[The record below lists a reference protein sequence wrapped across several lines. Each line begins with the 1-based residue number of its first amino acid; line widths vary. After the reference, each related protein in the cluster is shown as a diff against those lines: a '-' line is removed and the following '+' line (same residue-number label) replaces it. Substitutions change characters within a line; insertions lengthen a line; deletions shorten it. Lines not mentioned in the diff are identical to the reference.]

1 MRKLRA
7 WFMRLAALLNTD
19 GQDRELAEELE
30 SHIRMHTEDN
40 LRAGMSREAARRAAL
55 IDLGGIEQ
63 VKEEYRERRGIRW
76 LDELRL
82 DLRYGMRTLARSRA
96 FTLAAVLTLA
106 IGIGSTTAIFTVVH
120 ASLFPEYPFRDPDRV
135 VRVSSDSLK
144 DAEDS
149 GRAPSLV
156 SYRDW
161 RRDNEVFSQLVAY
174 RRSSMSWVD
183 QGEPARVLGGAATA
197 EIFRMAEIQPA
208 LGRDFD
214 PDADQPGKGNE
225 VILGHAFWQR
235 RYGDDPAV
243 IGRTVSI
250 NNRPFTIVGVMP
262 ASMGF
267 PFADTNFWIPWVIEE
282 DPARASTMPG
292 AGFLVVGRLKE
303 GISIAQAKTAMNL
316 LEARLAI
323 SSAKIRSRFGVGLKV
338 WTDFASPMDPPVV
351 WTLFGGVLCVLLV
364 ACVNVANLLLARASM
379 RAREMALRAALGA
392 SRTRIVRYL
401 LTESLLLSLLGGSVG
416 ILLAYLGV
424 SLFVAWKPP
433 AVPGPVEASLNPAV
447 LVFAV
452 GASVLT
458 ALLFGLPPALAA
470 SRPNLVAAL
479 KESAATAPSPSTKR
493 NRSILVIA
501 EVALALVLLAGA
513 GLMINSFLRL
523 ENVELGFDPRN
534 VLAFRVANPVAN
546 PGASLNQDGEENRAR
561 FTNDLLRRL
570 RALPQIRS
578 VAASSMFPLDR
589 SASYTSASA
598 EKDPAKPRWQAVEPV
613 GSTAGYFEAMRIPV
627 LRGRA
632 FTDRDDVGNAAVVIL
647 SRKAAQQFFPG
658 VDPIGG
664 KLLLRTETVPR
675 EVIGVVGDARYRA
688 LQTEYGPKVYVPAG
702 GDWMMGAVTFV
713 VRAEHDPRALVPALK
728 REVWAMDARAPV
740 EILTMKDLYEPHLAT
755 TRFYLGIF
763 GFFAFVAVSMAAIGL
778 YGLINYSAAQR
789 THEIGIRMTLGAQSA
804 DVVGMLLGNA
814 ALLALTGIVLG
825 ITGAFW
831 LTAYMKTFL
840 FAVRPADVL
849 TFATVSAV
857 LFSVALL
864 ASLIPARRAS
874 RVDPAVALKYE

>member
-1 MRKLRA
+1 MRRLRA
-7 WFMRLAALLNTD
+7 CFVRLAGMLHTD
-19 GQDRELAEELE
+19 RQDRELAEELE
-30 SHIRMHTEDN
+30 SHIQMHVADN
-40 LRAGMSREAARRAAL
+40 LRAGMSPEAARRSAL

-76 LDELRL
+76 LEELHQ
-82 DLRYGMRTLARSRA
+82 DLRYGLRTLAKSRA

-106 IGIGSTTAIFTVVH
+106 IGIGSTTAIFTVVD
-120 ASLFPEYPFRDPDRV
+120 AALFPEYPFRDPDRV

-144 DAEDS
+144 AANDS
-149 GRAPSLV
+149 GRAPSMA

-161 RRDNEVFSQLVAY
+161 RQKNEVFSHLVAY
-174 RRSSMSWVD
+174 RRASMSWVD
-183 QGEPARVLGGAATA
+183 KGEPARLPGAAATTD
-197 EIFRMAEIQPA
+197 IFRMAGVQPA

-214 PDADQPGKGNE
+214 PAADQPGKGNE
-225 VILGHAFWQR
+225 VILGYGFWQR
-235 RYGDDPAV
+235 RYGGDRAI

-250 NNRPFTIVGVMP
+250 DNRPYTVVGVMP
-262 ASMGF
+262 ARTGF

-282 DPARASTMPG
+282 DPSRASTMPG

-316 LEARLAI
+316 LEARLAL
-323 SSAKIRSRFGVGLKV
+323 SSDKIRSRFSVGLKA

-351 WTLFGGVLCVLLV
+351 WTLFGAVLCVLLV
-364 ACVNVANLLLARASM
+364 ACVNVANLLLARASV
-379 RAREMALRAALGA
+379 RAREMALRTALGA
-392 SRTRIVRYL
+392 SRTRMIRYL
-401 LTESLLLSLLGGSVG
+401 LTESLLLSLLGCAAG

-424 SLFVAWKPP
+424 SLFIDWKPP
-433 AVPGPVEASLNPAV
+433 AVPGPAEARLNTAV
-447 LVFAV
+447 LLFAV
-452 GASVLT
+452 GASALT
-458 ALLFGLPPALAA
+458 AFLFGLLPALAA
-470 SRPNLVAAL
+470 SKPNLVTAL
-479 KESAATAPSPSTKR
+479 KESAATAPSRTTTRK
-493 NRSILVIA
+493 RSILVIA

-534 VLAFRVANPVAN
+534 VLAFRVAI
-546 PGASLNQDGEENRAR
+546 PGASMYQTGEENRVR
-561 FTNDLLRRL
+561 FMNDLLRRL
-570 RALPQIRS
+570 RVLPQVRAA
-578 VAASSMFPLDR
+578 AASSMFPLDR
-589 SASYTSASA
+589 SGSYTSASA

-632 FTDRDDVGNAAVVIL
+632 FTDRDDAGNAAVVIL

-658 VDPIGG
+658 VDPVGS
-664 KLLLRTETVPR
+664 KLLLRSETIPR
-675 EVIGVVGDARYRA
+675 EVIGIVGDARYRT
-688 LQTEYGPKVYVPAG
+688 LQSDYGPKVYVPAG
-702 GDWMMGAVTFV
+702 GEWMMGAVTFV
-713 VRAEHDPRALVPALK
+713 VRAEHDPLALVPALK
-728 REVWAMDARAPV
+728 REVWALDARAPV

-755 TRFYLGIF
+755 TRFYLGLF

-778 YGLINYSAAQR
+778 YGLINYSVAQR
-789 THEIGIRMTLGAQSA
+789 THEIGIRMTLGAEAA
-804 DVVGMLLGNA
+804 DIVGMLLGNA

-825 ITGAFW
+825 ITCAFW

-840 FAVRPADVL
+840 FAVRPTDVL
-849 TFATVSAV
+849 TFAAVSAV

-864 ASLIPARRAS
+864 ASLIPARRAT